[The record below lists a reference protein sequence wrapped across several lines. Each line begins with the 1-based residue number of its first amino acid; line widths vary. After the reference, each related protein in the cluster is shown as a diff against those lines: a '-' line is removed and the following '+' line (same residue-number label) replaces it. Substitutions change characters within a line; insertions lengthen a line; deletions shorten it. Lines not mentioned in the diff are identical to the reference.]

1 MKDSNWRANKER
13 SNPFALHSICWLAL
27 NISRNFARLW
37 LYPITL
43 YFFLTSSQVRLA
55 SKNYLKRTALPRH
68 GFVQILKHI
77 HHFSAVILD
86 RVYFISNQT
95 EQFDVKIFNEE
106 LILDL
111 IKNNLGFILLGSHVG
126 GFDVLQYLTPRY
138 GHQAKI
144 MMDVSHNSMI
154 TEILYNLNP
163 AMFDAIID
171 ANNDNALLKV
181 KESIDNSEFVAIL
194 ADRSVDKQKTIQCT
208 LLGDVVNI
216 PKAPFALA
224 NILKKPVIVFFGVYV
239 GKNKYEIHFKEIKN
253 NYTEKK
259 SEREKNIIKNA
270 QVYTS
275 YIQEMI
281 EKHPFNWFNFYDY
294 WGDEL

>member
-95 EQFDVKIFNEE
+95 EQFDVRLGKMG
-106 LILDL
+106 LINF
-111 IKNNLGFILLGSHVG
+111 IAMSVITSLG
-126 GFDVLQYLTPRY
+126 
-138 GHQAKI
+138 
-144 MMDVSHNSMI
+144 VSNSD
-154 TEILYNLNP
+154 NP
-163 AMFDAIID
+163 
-171 ANNDNALLKV
+171 
-181 KESIDNSEFVAIL
+181 
-194 ADRSVDKQKTIQCT
+194 
-208 LLGDVVNI
+208 
-216 PKAPFALA
+216 
-224 NILKKPVIVFFGVYV
+224 
-239 GKNKYEIHFKEIKN
+239 
-253 NYTEKK
+253 
-259 SEREKNIIKNA
+259 
-270 QVYTS
+270 
-275 YIQEMI
+275 
-281 EKHPFNWFNFYDY
+281 
-294 WGDEL
+294 